1 MSDHEIR
8 PDPDDTTPP
17 QGDPFVPERGVRIFM
32 LVTVIPVITLALV
45 ALGFPV
51 LLTALIAVAIA
62 APNWVADAS
71 LTDIALWSV
80 WITLLRVP
88 ILLAFLIPE
97 RSSWFSEV
105 IRHGRLD
112 VIPQPQP
119 DDSHLGGALRNG
131 LMTGLA
137 GAIVFAIALP
147 DPVSALAPTGV
158 CAGAGIASPYA
169 WAVGRWVARRL
180 RSNSPQ

>member
-8 PDPDDTTPP
+8 SDPNTTPP
-17 QGDPFVPERGVRIFM
+17 QGDPFPGRGVRIFFV
-32 LVTVIPVITLALV
+32 VTLILVITLALE
-45 ALGFPV
+45 AMDFPV

-71 LTDIALWSV
+71 LTDITLWSM
-80 WITLLRVP
+80 WIALLRVLMELA
-88 ILLAFLIPE
+88 LLIRK
-97 RSSWFSEV
+97 RSWISEL
-105 IRHGRLD
+105 IRHGRED
-112 VIPQPQP
+112 VIPQP
-119 DDSHLGGALRNG
+119 DNSRLRGALRNG
-131 LMTGLA
+131 LVTGLA

-158 CAGAGIASPYA
+158 CTGAGIAAPYA